1 MATIRPPSLPSI
13 PDLELDSLHM
23 DLDDDPEDE
32 KSHHPAAP
40 LITLAEHDDDM
51 AFESTTES
59 SSTILPAGASSPS
72 VSFSR
77 SSSQILPHRR
87 SIPLRFASPTPSPP
101 SRPVSYISYAPP
113 PDPTSCYLP
122 PPLTVADPN
131 IPVYESYTLTYH
143 RPTSLTTSSV
153 SLFGGLIPLYTK
165 HRHEPGRVV
174 SIVPNPHFSQAE
186 LRDVAQRE
194 RGTLFPARTGRPP
207 SSYACDL
214 EARLRGLDWKV
225 QDEIWELLGDRTG
238 STSTGRKR
246 REWRVAVLIEVEGG
260 DVVDGFNH
268 QVMEWASGGEEEDE
282 EEQGPGWGEM
292 ITGPRDVMQT
302 GGWKGALKRLGM
314 SGRRLGC
321 GGCVKDFRS
330 RRGKGGKRAP
340 LTEYRLILRGREV
353 RSCDSGH
360 REEEGWRWYNRY
372 SRPWREVDE
381 KEEEEER
388 KKLKKSTKR
397 WSSVTR
403 RSDSIGRST
412 DGGLVEKYVDF

>member
-1 MATIRPPSLPSI
+1 
-13 PDLELDSLHM
+13 
-23 DLDDDPEDE
+23 
-32 KSHHPAAP
+32 
-40 LITLAEHDDDM
+40 
-51 AFESTTES
+51 
-59 SSTILPAGASSPS
+59 
-72 VSFSR
+72 
-77 SSSQILPHRR
+77 
-87 SIPLRFASPTPSPP
+87 
-101 SRPVSYISYAPP
+101 
-113 PDPTSCYLP
+113 
-122 PPLTVADPN
+122 
-131 IPVYESYTLTYH
+131 
-143 RPTSLTTSSV
+143 
-153 SLFGGLIPLYTK
+153 
-165 HRHEPGRVV
+165 
-174 SIVPNPHFSQAE
+174 
-186 LRDVAQRE
+186 
-194 RGTLFPARTGRPP
+194 
-207 SSYACDL
+207 
-214 EARLRGLDWKV
+214 
-225 QDEIWELLGDRTG
+225 
-238 STSTGRKR
+238 
-246 REWRVAVLIEVEGG
+246 
-260 DVVDGFNH
+260 
-268 QVMEWASGGEEEDE
+268 
-282 EEQGPGWGEM
+282 M